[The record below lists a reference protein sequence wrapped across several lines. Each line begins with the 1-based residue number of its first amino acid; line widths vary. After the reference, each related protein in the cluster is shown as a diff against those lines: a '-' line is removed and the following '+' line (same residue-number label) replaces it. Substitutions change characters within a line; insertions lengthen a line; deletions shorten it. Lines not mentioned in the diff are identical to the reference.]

1 MNKKSH
7 DHIIIRSAT
16 LNNLKNISLDIPKN
30 QIIVFAGVSGSGK
43 SSVVFDTIAV
53 ESQRQL
59 NETFSWYIRN
69 RLPKYEK
76 PEVVSIR
83 NLSPAI
89 IIDQKR
95 MGGNSRSTVGTITDI
110 QPLIR
115 LLFSRIGVPS
125 AGESNHYSFN
135 DPAGMCP
142 ECKGL
147 GKVVSLDMERFLD
160 MNKSLNEGAVLFQTF
175 RVGSYYMSLYANTGL
190 FDMDKPLKD
199 YGEEEL
205 AIILYGGET
214 ETIRGFARK
223 RGINKTFDDF
233 EGIVSR
239 FNRLFL
245 NRDLTALNDKR
256 AESLLKFMKQCICP
270 ECYGKR
276 INKAALASKIN
287 GYNIVDYSEMEMK
300 ELVSV
305 LSGINDPVGGQVAR
319 IITENAERI
328 INIGLGYLHLGRE
341 TQTLSGGESQR
352 LKIVKHLG
360 SSLTGMTYI
369 FDEPSIGLHPRD
381 ITMLNNLFTELR
393 DKGNTV
399 IIVEHDKDIIRH
411 ADTMIEMGP
420 LAGENGGEVMYSG
433 SARQFLQ
440 ADTLTAQMMK
450 KNIPLNESPHKPT
463 GWLPVKNASIH
474 NLKNVSVNIPEGVL
488 TCITGVA
495 GSGKS
500 SLSQVFTGQYP
511 HAIIVNQS
519 SITTSI
525 RSTPVTY
532 LGIMDSIRKIFADTN
547 QVNVGLFS
555 FNSEGACPVCKGK
568 GFVETDMAFMDT
580 VSTVCE
586 HCSGKRYA
594 PEIMKYK
601 VKGKSITDILS
612 LTIKQSI
619 DFFEGEKFIPKLKSL
634 YNVGLGYMTLGQSLD
649 TLSGGE
655 LQRIK
660 LANELKKSGR
670 IYVMD
675 EPTTGLHM
683 ADISILMDLLRRMI
697 KNGNTIVVI
706 EHNPDVIKQA
716 DWIIDIGPEGGKN
729 GGQVIFEGTPSG
741 LLHSTQSVTGE
752 YLRRDVRTN
761 SV

>member
-1 MNKKSH
+1 MDKKSH

-76 PEVVSIR
+76 PDVVSIR

-115 LLFSRIGVPS
+115 LLFSRIGQPG

-160 MNKSLNEGAVLFQTF
+160 MNKSLNEGAVLFSTF
-175 RVGSYYMSLYANTGL
+175 RIGSYYISLYANTGL

-199 YGEEEL
+199 YSEEEL
-205 AIILYGGET
+205 TIILYGGET
-214 ETIRGFARK
+214 ETIRNFARK

-256 AESLLKFMKQCICP
+256 AESLLKFMKQSICP
-270 ECYGKR
+270 ECHGKR
-276 INKAALASKIN
+276 INKVALASKIN

-319 IITENAERI
+319 IVIENAERI

-341 TQTLSGGESQR
+341 TPTLSGGESQR

-411 ADTMIEMGP
+411 ADTVIEMGP

-450 KNIPLNESPHKPT
+450 KNIPLNENPHKPT

-547 QVNVGLFS
+547 QMNAGLFS

-568 GFVETDMAFMDT
+568 GIVETDMAFMDT

-619 DFFEGEKFIPKLKSL
+619 VFFEGEKFIPKLKSL

-683 ADISILMDLLRRMI
+683 ADITILMDLLRRMI
-697 KNGNTIVVI
+697 KNGNTIIVI

-716 DWIIDIGPEGGKN
+716 DWIIDIGPDGGKN

-741 LLHSTQSVTGE
+741 LLHSTQSVTAE
-752 YLRRDVRTN
+752 YLRRDVI
-761 SV
+761 

>member
-1 MNKKSH
+1 MDKNN
-7 DHIIIRSAT
+7 HIIIRSAT
-16 LNNLKNISLDIPKN
+16 LNNLKSISLDIPKN

-69 RLPKYEK
+69 RLPKYQK
-76 PEVVSIR
+76 PDVVSIE

-89 IIDQKR
+89 IVDQKR
-95 MGGNSRSTVGTITDI
+95 IGGNSRSTVGTITDI
-110 QPLIR
+110 QPLLR
-115 LLFSRIGVPS
+115 LLFSRIGLPS

-147 GKVVSLDMERFLD
+147 GRVVTINLDRFMD
-160 MNKSLNEGAVLFQTF
+160 INKSLNGGAILFPTF
-175 RVGSYYMSLYANTGL
+175 RVGSYYMGLYANTGL
-190 FDMDKPLKD
+190 FDMDKTLKD
-199 YGEEEL
+199 YTNEEL
-205 AIILYGGET
+205 EILLYGGDI
-214 ETIRGFARK
+214 ETIRNFALK
-223 RGINKTFDDF
+223 LGIDKSFDDF

-239 FNRLFL
+239 FNRLYL

-256 AESLLKFMKQCICP
+256 TEALFKFMTECVCP
-270 ECYGKR
+270 ECRGR
-276 INKAALASKIN
+276 RLNRAALDSKID
-287 GYNIVDYSEMEMK
+287 GYNIVGYSEMEMP

-305 LSGINDPVGGQVAR
+305 LSEIKNPVGTQVAGL
-319 IITENAERI
+319 IIENIKRI

-341 TQTLSGGESQR
+341 TPTLSGGESQR

-381 ITMLNNLFTELR
+381 IAMLNNLFTELR

-411 ADTMIEMGP
+411 ADTVVEMGP
-420 LAGENGGEVMYSG
+420 LAGEGGGEVVFNG
-433 SARQFLQ
+433 DVQQFIK
-440 ADTLTAQMMK
+440 ADTLTANMMRNNVPVNK
-450 KNIPLNESPHKPT
+450 TPHKPES
-463 GWLPVKNASIH
+463 WLPIKNASIH
-474 NLKNVSVNIPEGVL
+474 NLKRISVDIPEGVL

-500 SLSQVFTGQYP
+500 SLISHVFTGQYP
-511 HAIIVNQS
+511 HAVVVNQS
-519 SITTSI
+519 SIATNI

-532 LGIMDSIRKIFADTN
+532 LGIMDAIRKMFAN
-547 QVNVGLFS
+547 KYQVNVGLFS

-568 GFVETDMAFMDT
+568 GVVETDMAFMDT
-580 VSTVCE
+580 ITTVCE
-586 HCSGKRYA
+586 HCGGRRYA
-594 PEIMKYK
+594 PEIMEYQ
-601 VKGKSITDILS
+601 VNGKTITAILS
-612 LTIKQSI
+612 LTIKQAI
-619 DFFEGEKFIPKLKSL
+619 DFFKGERFIPKLKAL
-634 YNVGLGYMTLGQSLD
+634 YEVGLGYMTLGQSLD

-660 LANELKKSGR
+660 LANELKKSGQ

-683 ADISILMDLLRRMI
+683 ADIAILMSLLRRMV

-706 EHNPDVIKQA
+706 EHNLDVIKQA
-716 DWIIDIGPEGGKN
+716 DWIIDMGPGGGKN
-729 GGQVIFEGTPSG
+729 GGEVIFEGTPAD
-741 LLHSTQSVTGE
+741 LLCSTQSVTAE
-752 YLRRDVRTN
+752 YLRKDIM
-761 SV
+761 

>member
-1 MNKKSH
+1 MEKKSH

-16 LNNLKNISLDIPKN
+16 LNNLKSVSLKIPRN
-30 QIIVFAGVSGSGK
+30 WIIVFAGVSGSGK

-69 RLPKYEK
+69 RLPKYQK
-76 PEVVSIR
+76 PEVVSIE

-89 IIDQKR
+89 IVDQKR

-110 QPLIR
+110 QPLLR
-115 LLFSRIGVPS
+115 LLFSRIGQPS

-142 ECKGL
+142 VCKGL
-147 GKVVSLDMERFLD
+147 GKVVSLDMGRFID
-160 MNKSLNEGAVLFQTF
+160 MDKSLNEGAVLFPTF
-175 RVGSYYMSLYANTGL
+175 RIGSYYMNLYANTGL
-190 FDMDKPLKD
+190 FDMNKPLKN
-199 YGEEEL
+199 YTGEEL
-205 AIILYGGET
+205 RIFLYGADIDTLQRFAQTRKT
-214 ETIRGFARK
+214 EWK
-223 RGINKTFDDF
+223 QYNDF
-233 EGIVSR
+233 EGVASR
-239 FNRLFL
+239 FNRLYL

-256 AESLLKFMKQCICP
+256 TDALMKFMKQCICP
-270 ECYGKR
+270 ECKGKR
-276 INKAALASKIN
+276 LNKAALSSKIN
-287 GYNIVDYSEMEMK
+287 GYSIADFSEMEMD
-300 ELVSV
+300 ELRSS
-305 LSGINDPVGGQVAR
+305 LSRINDSVGSQVAR
-319 IITENAERI
+319 ILTENIGRI
-328 INIGLGYLHLGRE
+328 INIGLGYLHLDRE
-341 TQTLSGGESQR
+341 TPSLSGGESQR

-411 ADTMIEMGP
+411 ADTVIEMGP
-420 LAGENGGEVMYSG
+420 LAGENGGEVIFNG
-433 SARQFLQ
+433 NVEQFLTS
-440 ADTLTAQMMK
+440 DTLTANMLNSNIAIN
-450 KNIPLNESPHKPT
+450 KNPCSPA
-463 GWLPVKNASIH
+463 GWLPVKNASLH
-474 NLKNVSVNIPEGVL
+474 NLKNISVRIPEGVL

-500 SLSQVFTGQYP
+500 SLSQVFTKQYP
-511 HAIIVNQS
+511 DSVTVSQS

-532 LGIMDSIRKIFADTN
+532 LGIMDAIRKIYADTH
-547 QVNVGLFS
+547 QVSPGLFS

-568 GFVETDMAFMDT
+568 GVIETDMAFMDT
-580 VSTVCE
+580 VTTVCE
-586 HCSGKRYA
+586 HCGGKRFA

-601 VKGKSITDILS
+601 IKGKSITDILS

-619 DFFEGEKFIPKLKSL
+619 GFFEGEKFIPKLKSL
-634 YNVGLGYMTLGQSLD
+634 YNVGLGYITLGQSLD

-655 LQRIK
+655 LQRVK
-660 LANELKKSGR
+660 LANELKKSGK

-683 ADISILMDLLRRMI
+683 ADVAILMDLLRRMV
-697 KNGNTIVVI
+697 KNGNSIMVI
-706 EHNPDVIKQA
+706 EHNLDVIKQA
-716 DWIIDIGPEGGKN
+716 DWIIDIGPDGGKN
-729 GGQVIFEGTPSG
+729 GGRVIFEGTPLDLLQASG
-741 LLHSTQSVTGE
+741 SVTAE
-752 YLRRDVRTN
+752 YLRRDIV
-761 SV
+761 